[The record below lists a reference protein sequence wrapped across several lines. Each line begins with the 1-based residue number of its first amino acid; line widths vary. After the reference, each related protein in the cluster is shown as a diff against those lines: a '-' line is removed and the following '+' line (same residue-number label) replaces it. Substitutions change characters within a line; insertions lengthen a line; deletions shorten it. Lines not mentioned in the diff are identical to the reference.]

1 MRCIEEGS
9 IVILEDA
16 FLKKVYISLA
26 IIWSILAISISIIA
40 GFKAESFII
49 SLKYFLFF
57 LYPFYAFGILYLSFL
72 DRYKDAERNVGK
84 YSSNV
89 FSSIFS
95 SYFQG
100 ILMQVVFLFL
110 TVFYAGI
117 CILIVEVAEKW
128 WG

>member
-1 MRCIEEGS
+1 M
-9 IVILEDA
+9 ILEDA
-16 FLKKVYISLA
+16 FLKKVYIALA

-40 GFKAESFII
+40 GFKTGSFIT

-57 LYPFYAFGILYLSFL
+57 LYPFYAFGILYLTFL
-72 DRYKDAERNVGK
+72 DRYKDAERNVEK

-89 FSSIFS
+89 FSSISS

-110 TVFYAGI
+110 TVFYAAI
-117 CILIVEVAEKW
+117 SILIVEVAEKW